1 MESVI
6 KDAPNSLSA
15 DDEPDDTEADAS
27 SRALSSKV
35 PSIELEILRA
45 GALIVAITG
54 FLWQLE
60 SINRSIPFSEF
71 SKHWFP
77 AASVSAL
84 FISNII
90 LLVSFFVKSRSFMR
104 FALRVPFALMIVFLA
119 LSSTYDD
126 LAHNAQGNA
135 LWFAPFAGLA
145 AAALAFTVPM
155 RVSLP
160 AVAVSPG
167 LVAIFNSML
176 LDHTY
181 WLDMLADVGFNIINT
196 FPYVVFAGASR
207 GVAKL
212 VDETVAET
220 RKVEQ
225 QAARSRIRAEEMSR
239 FTAFVHDYVL
249 AALSAIANGMKV
261 NFSVEDNS
269 DSFYFDGESVSATRF
284 TSDVKSRLYK
294 LAPDCVVSEEIK
306 SGAKGIVIP
315 GEVANTV
322 MLAISEVAR
331 NSVYHAGK
339 EVTRSSRISLSSG
352 KMTITFSDNG
362 VGFDPDAVDPNSAG
376 IRLSIIGRMESL
388 RGGKATVDST
398 PGKGTTVTLEWAG
411 NTSPKLETAT
421 DLVQRPN
428 PTLYELMGM
437 GIVYSW
443 QFCAT
448 SLVVIA
454 LVALSTGQI
463 FTAGGRVTFALSAFI
478 LFVLTIGKH
487 DRLPLRRS
495 VVIMALIAALAVVG
509 LSQDIPETSVW
520 AYYWHLSVT
529 SFLAAL
535 FAIRG
540 RPWFALIAI
549 FFGTVGLDIVSML
562 QIVPNNTI
570 VGFDLLSRSVMVA
583 AGVLSSV
590 LMHSLIKR
598 VPDSIDRYN
607 KAMLDA
613 GTAREY
619 EHSRKNN
626 YQWLERQVGPV
637 FESARAL
644 DHPTKRLQH
653 RARLTEQRL
662 RDVLR
667 SPRLNRGP
675 LHEAVWDARERGITV
690 RLLDDRNHNQADD
703 RDVRRFELVDEA
715 KLIDKLL
722 PDFLTAIDNAT
733 TGTVTIRLLPP
744 GRRAFASISDEN
756 GVQRFNIHG
765 ERIPQPS

>member
-1 MESVI
+1 METTTDVSSTEDIGTEDVESVGTI
-6 KDAPNSLSA
+6 SG
-15 DDEPDDTEADAS
+15 
-27 SRALSSKV
+27 KV

-45 GALIVAITG
+45 GVLIVAITG

-71 SKHWFP
+71 SRHWFP
-77 AASVSAL
+77 GASVSAL
-84 FISNII
+84 FVSDII
-90 LLVSFFVKSRSFMR
+90 LLISFFVKSRSFMR
-104 FALRVPFALMIVFLA
+104 FALRVPFALMIIFLA

-126 LAHNAQGNA
+126 LALNSQGNA

-145 AAALAFTVPM
+145 AAALAFTVPL

-220 RKVEQ
+220 RKIEQ

-261 NFSVEDNS
+261 NFSVRDNS
-269 DSFYFDGESVSATRF
+269 DTFYYDGESVSASRF
-284 TSDVKSRLYK
+284 STDVKNRLFK
-294 LAPDCVVSEEIK
+294 LAPDCVVSEELK
-306 SGAKGIVIP
+306 SGANGIAIP
-315 GEVANTV
+315 GEVANTI
-322 MLAISEVAR
+322 MLAVSEVAR
-331 NSVYHAGK
+331 NSVNHAGK
-339 EVTRSSRISLSSG
+339 DVIRTCRIQTSSG
-352 KMTITFSDNG
+352 KIWITFADNG
-362 VGFDPDAVDPNSAG
+362 VGFSPEAVDPNSAG
-376 IRLSIIGRMESL
+376 IRLSIVGRMESL
-388 RGGKATVDST
+388 QGGKSEVRSA
-398 PGKGTTVTLEWAG
+398 PGKGTTVNLEWTG
-411 NTSPKLETAT
+411 NTRPKLESAT
-421 DLVQRPN
+421 ELAQRPN

-437 GIVYSW
+437 GIVFSW
-443 QFCAT
+443 QFFMT

-454 LVALSTGQI
+454 LVVLSTGQI
-463 FTAGGRVTFALSAFI
+463 FTGGGRLTFALAAAV
-478 LFVLTIGKH
+478 LFLLTVGKY

-495 VVIMALIAALAVVG
+495 IVIMVLISVLPIVG
-509 LSQDIPETSVW
+509 LSQEIPVTSVW
-520 AYYWHLSVT
+520 AYFWHLSVT
-529 SFLAAL
+529 SYLAAL

-549 FFGTVGLDIVSML
+549 FAGTVGLDFLAIMKV
-562 QIVPNNTI
+562 IPNNHI

-598 VPDSIDRYN
+598 VPDSIDKYN

-619 EHSRKNN
+619 EHSRKTN
-626 YQWLERQVGPV
+626 YQWLESQVGPV
-637 FESARAL
+637 FDSARAL
-644 DHPTKRLQH
+644 PTPTVRLQH

-667 SPRLNRGP
+667 SPRLNKEP

-703 RDVRRFELVDEA
+703 RDVRRYELVDEA

-722 PDFLTAIDNAT
+722 PDFLTAIDNAQS
-733 TGTVTIRLLPP
+733 GTVTIRLLPP

-765 ERIPQPS
+765 ERIPQP